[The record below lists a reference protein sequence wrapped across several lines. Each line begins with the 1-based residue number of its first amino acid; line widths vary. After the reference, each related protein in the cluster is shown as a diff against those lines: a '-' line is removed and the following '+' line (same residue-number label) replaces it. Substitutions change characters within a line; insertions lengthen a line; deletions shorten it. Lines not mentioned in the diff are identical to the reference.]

1 MKIYTNNRTL
11 WRSIGMYC
19 HRGVSYSTDNSLQFF
34 ILPVWFLCSKGKAR
48 SPINPKRELPEL
60 LFPFS
65 NKRKWVPAK
74 DVQDSHFA
82 NGAVKLIRRE
92 CRAAS
97 LPYFQAVT
105 TLCSTAVLHWEGECY
120 MQQAPQSMH
129 ISEKHPPFLM
139 LEGSP
144 LPSLSLLDSHFR
156 TEIELASLA
165 AAICCFQ
172 LWPLWLSQKSSSEM
186 VNNFCSTTS

>member
-1 MKIYTNNRTL
+1 MKIYTTNRTL

-34 ILPVWFLCSKGKAR
+34 ILPVWFLCSKGKAQ

-74 DVQDSHFA
+74 DVQDSHSA

-92 CRAAS
+92 RRAVT
-97 LPYFQAVT
+97 LQHFQAIQPSAAQLCFT
-105 TLCSTAVLHWEGECY
+105 ERESATCSRHLSPCTFQRSTLLFSC
-120 MQQAPQSMH
+120 Q
-129 ISEKHPPFLM
+129 K
-139 LEGSP
+139 
-144 LPSLSLLDSHFR
+144 
-156 TEIELASLA
+156 A
-165 AAICCFQ
+165 AHYPAWAF
-172 LWPLWLSQKSSSEM
+172 
-186 VNNFCSTTS
+186 